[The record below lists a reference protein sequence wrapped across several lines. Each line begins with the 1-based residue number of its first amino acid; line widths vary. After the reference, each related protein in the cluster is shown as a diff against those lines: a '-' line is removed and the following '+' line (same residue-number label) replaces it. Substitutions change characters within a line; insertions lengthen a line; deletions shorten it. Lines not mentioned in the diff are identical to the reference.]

1 MSRKFSKGDI
11 VKVIAGKKIGQ
22 IGVILEKKYSSC
34 DYQFDQFLVLLDG
47 KVIERNRQDLAY
59 MSSTA

>member
-1 MSRKFSKGDI
+1 MASALSKGDI
-11 VKVIAGKKIGQ
+11 VKVVAGKKIGK
-22 IGVILEKKYSSC
+22 IGVILEKKYESF

-59 MSSTA
+59 MSSTK

>member
-1 MSRKFSKGDI
+1 MAHKFSKGDI
-11 VKVIAGKKIGQ
+11 VKVVAGKKIGK

-59 MSSTA
+59 MPSTA

>member
-1 MSRKFSKGDI
+1 MAHKFSKGDI
-11 VKVIAGKKIGQ
+11 VKVVAGKKIGQ
-22 IGVILEKKYSSC
+22 IGVILEKKYSSF

-59 MSSTA
+59 MPSTT